1 MTDTTT
7 IGTIIRRA
15 DVVKHTLRLGAE
27 VKNIRLSDDLPDEV
41 ITAIKQLL
49 LEHRVIFFRDQG
61 HLNDAEQQRFAIRL
75 SSLIPHPT
83 TVDPSGGVTEPETQ
97 SDRASP
103 MNMMNMDDSFD
114 GGRSK
119 IAILRGAAAPP
130 YGDHMAWSS
139 TAAAY
144 LDLPDPLRM
153 LADDLWA
160 VRCAAFDYA
169 VTDWATESDKKCLD
183 DVSTGTIYQTTHP
196 IVRVHHE
203 TGERLLLLGRSIEHF
218 VGLQR
223 YPSQRLF
230 ERLQSYITA
239 PENTVYWTWKSGDVA
254 IWDNRA
260 TECYL
265 LKPGGRHLV
274 GERVTSES
282 AVPGLK
288 RLRSRTAEAA

>member
-1 MTDTTT
+1 MSDTTT
-7 IGTIIRRA
+7 IGTVIPRA
-15 DVVKHTLRLGAE
+15 DIVKHALRLGAE
-27 VKNIRLSDDLPDEV
+27 VKHIRLSDDLTDEV
-41 ITAIKQLL
+41 ITAIKHLL

-61 HLNDAEQQRFAIRL
+61 HLDDAEQQRFAIRL
-75 SSLIPHPT
+75 SSLIAHPT
-83 TVDPSGGVTEPETQ
+83 TVDPSGDFTIPKAQ
-97 SDRASP
+97 SYRANP
-103 MNMMNMDDSFD
+103 MNMMNLDDSFN
-114 GGRSK
+114 GARSK
-119 IAILRGAAAPP
+119 IAILRGAAIPI

-169 VTDWATESDKKCLD
+169 FTDRAMESDKKCLD

-203 TGERLLLLGRSIEHF
+203 TGERLLLLGRSIQHF

-239 PENTVYWTWKSGDVA
+239 PVNTVYWTWKSGDVA

-260 TECYL
+260 TECYPL
-265 LKPGGRHLV
+265 NAGGRHSA
-274 GERVTSES
+274 GGAVTSEQG
-282 AVPGLK
+282 VRGLRK
-288 RLRSRTAEAA
+288 LRSRAAEAA

>member
-7 IGTIIRRA
+7 IGTIIPRA
-15 DVVKHTLRLGAE
+15 DIVKQALRLGAE
-27 VKNIRLSDDLPDEV
+27 VRNIRLSDDLPDEV
-41 ITAIKQLL
+41 VAAIKQLL

-61 HLNDAEQQRFAIRL
+61 HLNDDEQQRFAIRL

-83 TVDPSGGVTEPETQ
+83 TVDLRGNFATPKTQ
-97 SDRASP
+97 LDRASP
-103 MNMMNMDDSFD
+103 MNLMNMDDSLD
-114 GGRSK
+114 SVRSK
-119 IAILRGAAAPP
+119 IAILRGAATPL

-144 LDLPDPLRM
+144 FDLPDSLRM

-169 VTDWATESDKKCLD
+169 VMDRATESYKKCLD
-183 DVSTGTIYQTTHP
+183 DVSTGTNYQTTHP

-203 TGERLLLLGRSIEHF
+203 TGERLLLLGRSIQHF

-239 PENTVYWTWKSGDVA
+239 PVNTVYWTWKSGDIAV
-254 IWDNRA
+254 WDNRA
-260 TECYL
+260 TECYP
-265 LKPGGRHLV
+265 LKPGGRHSI
-274 GERVTSES
+274 GGRVTSGS
-282 AVPGLK
+282 GVPALK
-288 RLRSRTAEAA
+288 RLSSRAAEAA